1 MMGSAIHGGGEHS
14 TTRDGFISAHEL
26 LRKVFSP
33 IEWIVPDLIPEGLTI
48 VASKSKM
55 GKSWLMLDLAWQVAA
70 SHSFLGRQCARGD
83 VLVLALEDS
92 ERRLKDRMQK
102 LDLMFSPAHKEA
114 QHRIHFKT
122 TWRRSDLGGVADM
135 AKWLDEHPATRLII
149 VDVWRKI
156 APPHK
161 AGTIGYNQDYEH
173 LNEIHRLA
181 NDRRIAIVLVMHL
194 KKAPSET
201 GDPFDDVMGSAG
213 QVGVADTTLILRR
226 TPTGVT
232 LYARGRDVQEIE
244 LAVKFDADT
253 CRWESLGDA
262 EKLKQAQETNSI
274 VNALRA
280 CGAEMT
286 TLEIV
291 ERTGMERRIVDVEL
305 GRLAKQGKIRRT
317 RRGVYEA
324 VSVQ

>member
-1 MMGSAIHGGGEHS
+1 MADISTHGSTHAATGE
-14 TTRDGFISAHEL
+14 GFVSAHDL
-26 LRKVFSP
+26 LKKEFAP

-55 GKSWLMLDLAWQVAA
+55 GKSWLMLDLAWQVGAN
-70 SHSFLGRQCARGD
+70 HMFLGRQCARGD

-102 LDLMFSPAHKEA
+102 LNLLLSRAHMES

-122 TWRRSDLGGVADM
+122 TWRRSDLGGVADI
-135 AKWLDEHPATRLII
+135 ARWLDNNPDARLVI
-149 VDVWRKI
+149 VDVWRRI

-226 TPTGVT
+226 SGGGVT

-262 EKLKQAQETNSI
+262 EKLREAQETNLI

-280 CGAEMT
+280 SGSEMAT
-286 TLEIV
+286 SEIV
-291 ERTGMERRIVDVEL
+291 ERTGMERSIVDVEL
-305 GRLAKQGKIRRT
+305 GRLIKQGKIRRT
-317 RRGVYEA
+317 RRGVYAA

>member
-1 MMGSAIHGGGEHS
+1 MNNNAVI
-14 TTRDGFISAHEL
+14 ISAHEL
-26 LRKVFSP
+26 FRMEFLAIK
-33 IEWIVPDLIPEGLTI
+33 WIVPDLIPEGLTI
-48 VASKSKM
+48 LASKSKM
-55 GKSWLMLDLAWQVAA
+55 GKSWLTLDLAWQVGAA
-70 SHSFLGRQCARGD
+70 HTFLGRQCAGGD

-102 LDLMFSPAHKEA
+102 LNLLLSQPHKEA

-135 AKWLDEHPATRLII
+135 AKWLDEHPAARLIV
-149 VDVWRKI
+149 VDVWRRI

-181 NDRRIAIVLVMHL
+181 NDRGVAIVLVMHL

-226 TPTGVT
+226 APSGIT
-232 LYARGRDVQEIE
+232 LYARGRDVQEVE

-262 EKLKQAQETNSI
+262 EKLREAQETNSI
-274 VNALRA
+274 VNALRDA
-280 CGAEMT
+280 GSEMT
-286 TLEIV
+286 TTDIL

-305 GRLAKQGKIRRT
+305 GRLIKQGKIRRV
-317 RRGVYEA
+317 RRGVYIA
-324 VSVQ
+324 GSA